1 MLVAQDR
8 NDPLPKSCIISEQ
21 FLFQAS
27 QSFVP
32 VTVGSDSH
40 IGGWSGKLLGEIWA
54 AVGEATPSAI
64 AATAI
69 IHIAYRA
76 VRMFF
81 ILLVFT

>member
-1 MLVAQDR
+1 VLVAQDR

-40 IGGWSGKLLGEIWA
+40 IGGCSGILPGEIWA
-54 AVGEATPSAI
+54 VVGEAIPSAI

-81 ILLVFT
+81 ILFAFT